1 MFSVS
6 KYYEYIKSL
15 ERTKIILYVIYGILG
30 SIIGGLITAAS
41 GNGLTTLIGIGL
53 GLLIANNQTLGIKI
67 KIQKMYWE
75 IEMYN
80 KMNKIIEK

>member
-1 MFSVS
+1 MFSAS

-15 ERTKIILYVIYGILG
+15 EKFKTAIYIIYGVVGLLVTIISANILIILMG
-30 SIIGGLITAAS
+30 
-41 GNGLTTLIGIGL
+41 IGIGL
-53 GLLIANNQTLGIKI
+53 GLAHIQTIGLKI

-80 KMNKIIEK
+80 KMNKIAEK